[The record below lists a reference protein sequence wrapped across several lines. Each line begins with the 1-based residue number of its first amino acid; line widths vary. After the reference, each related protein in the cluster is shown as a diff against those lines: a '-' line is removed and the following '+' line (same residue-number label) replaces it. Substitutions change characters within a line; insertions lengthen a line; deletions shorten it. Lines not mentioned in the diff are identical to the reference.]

1 MNKTKTVN
9 RKILGDLP
17 EAFVKLFD
25 EVAARTMPAFCRKDD
40 FEPYL
45 AFTIKR
51 TYYHDG
57 GTTHFDGVEAES
69 VIYTTSD
76 GDVFPDRPIDYVNWS
91 IGGPETHTVI
101 TPSPSSLCDEDGV
114 LSVSNEF
121 YTCFIEVAN
130 ACDVEKLKGGR
141 GRVSCKGRE
150 GDIQL
155 CLLDRAKNALMM
167 RLLLP
172 GEFALASPTLIGLYP
187 HPIEKLGVKVDR
199 METIVKEAVATE
211 LKKALSET
219 IESL

>member
-9 RKILGDLP
+9 RKILGNLP
-17 EAFVKLFD
+17 EALVKLFD
-25 EVAARTMPAFCRKDD
+25 EVAARTMPAFCHKDD

-45 AFTIKR
+45 AFTVKR

-57 GTTHFDGVEAES
+57 GITHFDDIEAES

-76 GDVFPDRPIDYVNWS
+76 GDVFPDRPIDYVDWS

-101 TPSPSSLCDEDGV
+101 TPSPSSPCDEDGV

-121 YTCFIEVAN
+121 YSCFIEAAN

-141 GRVSCKGRE
+141 VSCKDRE

-155 CLLDRAKNALMM
+155 CLLDRAKNALTM

-172 GEFALASPTLIGLYP
+172 GEFALASPTLAGLYP
-187 HPIEKLGVKVDR
+187 HPIEKLGAEVNR

-219 IESL
+219 IKSL